1 MDDFSGPQAIN
12 STCKKM
18 LHRGMM
24 VRGLTVLNVRIED
37 LVEKCLYD
45 VLYVII
51 NSLSVQQYNDHN
63 FHAL

>member
-1 MDDFSGPQAIN
+1 
-12 STCKKM
+12 
-18 LHRGMM
+18 M
-24 VRGLTVLNVRIED
+24 VRGLTVLNVRIVD

-51 NSLSVQQYNDHN
+51 NSLSVQQYNECN